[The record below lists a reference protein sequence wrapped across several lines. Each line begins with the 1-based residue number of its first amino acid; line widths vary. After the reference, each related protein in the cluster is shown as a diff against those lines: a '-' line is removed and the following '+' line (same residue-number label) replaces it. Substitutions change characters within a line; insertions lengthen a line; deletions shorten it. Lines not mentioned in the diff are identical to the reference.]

1 VVVRIFTAALI
12 AASLLI
18 PVARAEDE
26 TVHIQLVKSTGQ
38 SPFYIAVGKGYFAKE
53 GVQIDS
59 GNVRSAL
66 DTIAPMATGRLD
78 GSMGAATAGFFNAAH
93 QGFDM
98 RIVAVMGLQGPLMAT
113 QPLARKELWDNGTI
127 KSAKDLKGRK
137 VAINAPGDITEY
149 FLTKMLAKYGMTTKD
164 VELTQMEFALQLVA
178 FRNAAIDAG
187 FLPEPLATAAKSQ
200 GYASLI
206 QPESSIGEGVPT
218 TFLFLATKFMNER
231 PKAAEAFLR
240 ALIRGA
246 RDAQGPY
253 NKDPVIAGMIAKQ
266 TDLKIE
272 DVENSAPYLFDRNLD
287 ISKYEA
293 KLRDEEAT
301 ARKNG
306 RLNYTESLAFD
317 KVIDASLVHK
327 AAAELK

>member
-1 VVVRIFTAALI
+1 MKWWLAVLAFV
-12 AASLLI
+12 LLV
-18 PVARAEDE
+18 PGARADEE
-26 TVHIQLVKSTGQ
+26 TVTVQMVKSTGQ
-38 SPFYIAVGKGYFAKE
+38 SPFYIAIGKGYFAKE
-53 GVQIDS
+53 GVKIDV

-66 DTIAPMATGRLD
+66 DAIGPMATGKLD
-78 GSMGAATAGFFNAAH
+78 AAMGAATAGFFNAAH
-93 QGFDM
+93 QGFDL
-98 RIVAVMGLQGPLMAT
+98 RITAAMGLQGPLMAT

-149 FLTKMLAKYGMTTKD
+149 FLTKMLEKYGMGTKD
-164 VELTQMEFALQLVA
+164 VDLTQMEFSLQLVA
-178 FRNAAIDAG
+178 LKNAAIDAG
-187 FLPEPLATAAKSQ
+187 FLPEPLATTAKNQGQAA
-200 GYASLI
+200 LI

-218 TFLFLATKFMNER
+218 TFLFLATKFMKER
-231 PKAAEAFLR
+231 PKAAEAFMR

-253 NKDPVIAGMIAKQ
+253 NKDPAIAGMIATQ
-266 TDLKIE
+266 TGLKIE
-272 DVENSAPYLFDRNLD
+272 DVEDSAPYLFDRNLD

-301 ARKNG
+301 HRKNG
-306 RLNYTESLAFD
+306 RLNYTEPLSFD

-327 AAAELK
+327 AAAEVK